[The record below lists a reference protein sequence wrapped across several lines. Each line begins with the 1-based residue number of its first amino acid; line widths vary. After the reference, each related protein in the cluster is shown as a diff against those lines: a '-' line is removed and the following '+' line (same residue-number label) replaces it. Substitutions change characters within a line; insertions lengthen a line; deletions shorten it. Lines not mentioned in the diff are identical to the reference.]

1 MKKGLALCAALFL
14 VLGLFACGGNKYNAV
29 LYNNAKEWMKAD
41 FLKANMTYGAY
52 YKNENYD
59 ENDEN
64 SLEYL
69 QDKTSP
75 LSRTVIIDD
84 KQIFDEIFDEFP
96 TEIDFNSQTVCLYF
110 FTAYNPRPYI
120 LKGVNLDIDTLKINL
135 RQKKSKRLDGIAPTQ
150 KCVAVKVDK
159 TNIKTVTFNQR

>member
-1 MKKGLALCAALFL
+1 MKKVLIICTALFL
-14 VLGLFACGGNKYNAV
+14 VLALFACGGNKYNAA
-29 LYNNAKEWMKAD
+29 LYNNANEWIKAD

-52 YKNENYD
+52 YKNEDYD
-59 ENDEN
+59 ENDES

-75 LSRTVIIDD
+75 PSRTVIVAD
-84 KQIFDEIFDEFP
+84 KQSFDEIFDEFP
-96 TEIDFNSQTVCLYF
+96 AEIDFSTQTVCLYF

-120 LKGVNLDIDTLKINL
+120 LKGVKLDADTLKIEL
-135 RQKKSKRLDGIAPTQ
+135 SQKKSKRLDGTAPTQ